1 MADRESIGCDV
12 SDIVGNTPMVY
23 LNKVSKGCKGKVAI
37 KLEYYNPA
45 CSVKDRIAKSMI
57 LEAEKAG
64 TIDPEKTVLVEVT
77 SGNTGIGLASI
88 AAARGYKL
96 IIVMPS
102 ACSLERR
109 TLLRAFGAE
118 LVLTARAGGI
128 VEAIKC
134 AEDIHKS
141 MPNSF
146 FVNQL
151 GNPANPNIHY
161 ETTGPEIWKQTQGK
175 VDAIVIGIG
184 TGGTIMGTAKFL
196 REKNP
201 NLRVFAVEPAESALF
216 NGGEI
221 KPHKIQGIG
230 IGVKPPIVDE
240 KVFEKCITVK
250 SDDAIEMAKRLAR
263 EEGILSGISGGAN
276 VIAAIE
282 VANLEEMK
290 GKLIVTCI
298 PSFGERYLSTP
309 LYSDIREEVSSL
321 KEKPLGEA
329 LDPDYFNFKSV

>member
-1 MADRESIGCDV
+1 
-12 SDIVGNTPMVY
+12 
-23 LNKVSKGCKGKVAI
+23 
-37 KLEYYNPA
+37 
-45 CSVKDRIAKSMI
+45 MI

-88 AAARGYKL
+88 AAAKGYKL

-175 VDAIVIGIG
+175 VDAVVIGIG
-184 TGGTIMGTAKFL
+184 TGGTIMGTAK
-196 REKNP
+196 
-201 NLRVFAVEPAESALF
+201 
-216 NGGEI
+216 
-221 KPHKIQGIG
+221 
-230 IGVKPPIVDE
+230 E

-250 SDDAIEMAKRLAR
+250 SDDAIETAKRLAR
-263 EEGILSGISGGAN
+263 EERILSGISGGAN
-276 VIAAIE
+276 IVAAIE

-309 LYSDIREEVSSL
+309 LYSDILEEVSSL

-329 LDPDYFNFKSV
+329 LDPDYFNFKCV